1 MIARLYDKLFA
12 SLYDKFFAAAERDG
26 MAARRKELLSN
37 ARGRVLEIG
46 AGTGLNVDS
55 YPETLDRLVLTEPSE
70 PMAKRMVDKVAE
82 SPLDP
87 EVVIAT
93 AEELPFDDASFDT
106 IVSTLVLCTVPD
118 PAAALAEIQRLLAP
132 GGQLLLLEHVRSE
145 SADSAK
151 WQDRLETP
159 WRLYGNG
166 CYCNRDTI
174 SMVESAGFSWDELE
188 HGTIPHAPPIIRPLI
203 QGRAVMMVQ
212 NESSG

>member
-12 SLYDKFFAAAERDG
+12 SLYDLFFRAAERDG
-26 MAARRKELLSN
+26 MAARRKDLLSN

-55 YPETLDRLVLTEPSE
+55 YPEALDRLVLTEPSE
-70 PMAKRMVDKVAE
+70 PMAKRMKERVAA
-82 SPLDP
+82 SPLNP
-87 EVVIAT
+87 EVLIAT
-93 AEELPFDDASFDT
+93 AEALPFEDASFDT

-118 PAAALAEIQRLLAP
+118 PAATLTELQRLLAP
-132 GGQLLLLEHVRSE
+132 GGQLLLLEHVRSDQP
-145 SADSAK
+145 ASAK

-166 CYCNRDTI
+166 CFCNRDTV

-188 HGTIPHAPPIIRPLI
+188 HGRVPHAPPIIKPLI
-203 QGRAVMMVQ
+203 QGRAVMMIQ
-212 NESSG
+212 NES

>member
-12 SLYDKFFAAAERDG
+12 SLYDKFFALAERDG
-26 MAARRKELLSN
+26 MAARRKELLSS

-55 YPETLDRLVLTEPSE
+55 YPETLDRLVLSEPSE
-70 PMAKRMVDKVAE
+70 PMAKRLIDRVAGI
-82 SPLDP
+82 SLNP

-93 AEELPFDDASFDT
+93 AEELPFEDASFDT

-118 PAAALAEIQRLLAP
+118 PAAAMTEIKRLLAP
-132 GGQLLLLEHVRSE
+132 GGQLLLLEHTRSE
-145 SADSAK
+145 SPDRAK

-166 CYCNRDTI
+166 CYCNRDTVSI
-174 SMVESAGFSWDELE
+174 VQSAGFTWDDLQ
-188 HGTIPHAPPIIRPLI
+188 HGTIPHAPPIIKPLI
-203 QGRAVMMVQ
+203 QARAVMMVQ

>member
-26 MAARRKELLSN
+26 MAARRKELLAN
-37 ARGRVLEIG
+37 AHGRVLEIG

-55 YPETLDRLVLTEPSE
+55 YPATLERLVLTEPSE
-70 PMAKRMVDKVAE
+70 PMAKRMIERVAE
-82 SPLDP
+82 SPLKP

-93 AEELPFDDASFDT
+93 AEALPFEDASFDT

-118 PAAALAEIQRLLAP
+118 PAATLAEIQRLLAP
-132 GGQLLLLEHVRSE
+132 GGQLLLLEHVRSD

-174 SMVESAGFSWDELE
+174 SIVESAGFSWDELE

-203 QGRAVMMVQ
+203 QGRAVMMIQ
-212 NESSG
+212 NES

>member
-82 SPLDP
+82 SPLNP

>member
-55 YPETLDRLVLTEPSE
+55 YPATLDRLVLTEPSE
-70 PMAKRMVDKVAE
+70 PMAKRMIEKVAE
-82 SPLDP
+82 SPLSP

-93 AEELPFDDASFDT
+93 AEELPFEDASFDT

-118 PAAALAEIQRLLAP
+118 PAATLAEIQRLLAP

-174 SMVESAGFSWDELE
+174 SIVESAGFSWDGLE

-203 QGRAVMMVQ
+203 QGRAVMMIQ
-212 NESSG
+212 NES

>member
-1 MIARLYDKLFA
+1 MISRLYDKLFA

-70 PMAKRMVDKVAE
+70 PMAKRMLDKVAE